1 MKVYGY
7 VRDKNGIFE
16 SRKEKVIEFSNLMNL
31 PIDKMICEQA
41 SENYDDMAEIRKLL
55 ETENNFILLVSDASD
70 LFEDLYS
77 RVVFPNT
84 LEEKNVFLIDTYY
97 PNLDYRMLIE
107 KNCKGNASNFL
118 INAFIV
124 NLEVYLR
131 KKNSDSTDGASY
143 SDMRMRLNEWK
154 RSI

>member
-1 MKVYGY
+1 MKIFGY
-7 VRDKNGIFE
+7 VRDESGNFD
-16 SRKEKVIEFSNLMNL
+16 SRKEKVIEFSKLMNL

-41 SENYDDMAEIRKLL
+41 SENYEDMAEVRKLL
-55 ETENNFILLVSDASD
+55 GTESNFILLVSDASD
-70 LFEDLYS
+70 LLEDLYS
-77 RVVFPNT
+77 RAVFPKT
-84 LEEKNVFLIDTYY
+84 LEERNVFLIDTYY
-97 PNLDYRMLIE
+97 PNLDYHMLIE

-154 RSI
+154 SNL